1 MSAYIDEEDE
11 KELAMINT
19 TLDADNVVLMG
30 TQKAQLFKDRKKII
44 VASENE

>member
-19 TLDADNVVLMG
+19 TLDADNLVV
-30 TQKAQLFKDRKKII
+30 TEAIKSQLFKDRKKLI
-44 VASENE
+44 VFSGNE